1 MDFRGVMAIVF
12 EITLFLTHP
21 VDTNYCNMRK
31 RPHIH
36 YLSHSPE
43 GHDRQEQKE
52 ASWLPVLVSAATA
65 AVLVAGGD

>member
-1 MDFRGVMAIVF
+1 
-12 EITLFLTHP
+12 
-21 VDTNYCNMRK
+21 MRK
-31 RPHIH
+31 GPHIY

-43 GHDRQEQKE
+43 GHERQEEKE